1 MILKNARIVLEDEII
16 KGDIQ
21 LKNGKIF
28 KISSSIA
35 GEDEI
40 DCSEKFLVP
49 GFIDIHIHGIEGHD
63 AMDGTD
69 EDIIKISKSV
79 LKYGVTSYLPTLLTE
94 SVDRILNAFSTVEN
108 VKKMNL
114 EDAAN
119 IIGVH
124 MEGPFF
130 SDEYK
135 GAQNPDYLQYG
146 SLETLDKLIGNHWDI
161 LKILTFAP
169 ERVDEEVIQ
178 KLKDKNVIASIGHTG
193 ADNTLIEKSNLLGA
207 SHVVHLYNGMK
218 GLHHREPGTAGA
230 VLSNDKIHAELI
242 LDGIHVHP
250 KMAEIA
256 YKCKGNKLILI
267 TDSMRAAGLQD
278 GKYDL
283 GGQDVFVQGSEARLA
298 NGSLAGST
306 LTMNNA
312 FRNAL
317 KYLSPN
323 IIDIVK
329 LTSTNA
335 ANELNLNTKGKI
347 EVGRDADLVVLCKE
361 YSIEKVIKNGKI
373 VISK

>member
-1 MILKNARIVLEDEII
+1 MILRNAHIVLEDEII

-28 KISSSIA
+28 KIASSIT
-35 GEDEI
+35 GDNEI

-114 EDAAN
+114 EDGAN
-119 IIGVH
+119 IIGIH

-135 GAQNPDYLQYG
+135 GAQNPDFLQYG
-146 SLETLDKLIGNHWDI
+146 SIENLDKLIGNHWDI

-178 KLKDKNVIASIGHTG
+178 KLKDKNVIAAMGHTG
-193 ADNTLIEKSNLLGA
+193 ADNALVEKSNLLGA

-230 VLSNDKIHAELI
+230 VLSNDKIYAELI

-256 YKCKGNKLILI
+256 YKCKGDKLILI
-267 TDSMRAAGLQD
+267 TDSMKAAGLQD

-312 FRNAL
+312 FKNAL
-317 KYLSPN
+317 KYLSSN
-323 IIDIVK
+323 IIDVVK

-335 ANELNLNTKGKI
+335 ANELNLSSKGKI
-347 EVGRDADLVVLCKE
+347 EVGRDADLVVLSKE
-361 YSIEKVIKNGKI
+361 YNIEKVIKGGKLI
-373 VISK
+373 ISK